1 MCSGSYLLKR
11 ILDPVWKIVEVG
23 RKRSREDSWE
33 TIEVF
38 QVRGDGGFDQG
49 NESENERII
58 VKEELTEFN
67 D

>member
-11 ILDPVWKIVEVG
+11 ILGPVWKIVEVG

-38 QVRGDGGFDQG
+38 QVRGNGGFD
-49 NESENERII
+49 
-58 VKEELTEFN
+58 
-67 D
+67 